1 MMLGVTNNIDL
12 VKILRFLMKWWWL
25 ILMILLSFLWCWSRH
40 ITYQHWISKWPSMS
54 PENSKIYQKT
64 VHIVIGNQLND
75 LYFWLMTLQCLP
87 LTYLF
92 HPLLLDLWSFSVK
105 KMTAGTVTSPAPPL
119 APPSICSSNLEMVAT
134 EMSLSVEDELPVL
147 VCLSAVSSEMPRILV
162 WVSAWVDLLAP
173 GCWSSCPGSS
183 LPLTLSWSW

>member
-162 WVSAWVDLLAP
+162 WVSACVDLLAP
-173 GCWSSCPGSS
+173 AGWSSDPGSS
-183 LPLTLSWSW
+183 LTLSWSW